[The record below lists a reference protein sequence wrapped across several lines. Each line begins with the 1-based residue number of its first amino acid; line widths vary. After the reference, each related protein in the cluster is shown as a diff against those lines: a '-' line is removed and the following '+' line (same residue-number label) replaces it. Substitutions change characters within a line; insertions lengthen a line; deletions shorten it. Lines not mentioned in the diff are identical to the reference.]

1 MDVKCNVLKQR
12 KQRRTTMFR
21 KSMLALAAV
30 TAIFG
35 ATALTATDASA
46 GGGKGGWHGKGGGW
60 HGKHGGHGHGHGHR
74 HRFGHG
80 FYGYGYG
87 YSDCGYILTPRGFM
101 KYVCY

>member
-1 MDVKCNVLKQR
+1 
-12 KQRRTTMFR
+12 MFR

-35 ATALTATDASA
+35 AAALTSTDASA
-46 GGGKGGWHGKGGGW
+46 GGGKGWHGKGGGW
-60 HGKHGGHGHGHGHR
+60 HGKHFGHG

-87 YSDCGYILTPRGFM
+87 DCGYILTRRGFM